1 MRMSVCI
8 VIAAVCM
15 TGIAVSA
22 RANPADNMKVTA
34 GAEKCIDAFSVKK
47 KVKNNCGRD
56 IFVPTGTAAEWST
69 FRGKAPAC
77 VVISECQTACEK
89 AGGSLFNAGGKII
102 CRFSSVPPGYWT
114 LSGAC
119 NRYGMSPYQG
129 WSATAS
135 SSCTAAIDP
144 QICSPCSTG
153 GHGWD
158 NWAPERCTYYRR
170 GCGSCPCVDDQTCA
184 AQITQAG
191 CSFD

>member
-1 MRMSVCI
+1 MKRLVCF
-8 VIAAVCM
+8 AAVVICAA
-15 TGIAVSA
+15 GAVASV
-22 RANPADNMKVTA
+22 RANPADNLRVGV
-34 GAEKCIDAFSVKK
+34 GAERCVDAFSVKK

-56 IFVPTGTAAEWST
+56 IFVPTATAAEWAT
-69 FRGKAPAC
+69 FRSNVPAC
-77 VVISECQTACEK
+77 VAISECQTLCE
-89 AGGSLFNAGGKII
+89 ARGGSLFNTGSKVI

-119 NRYGMSPYQG
+119 SRYGMAPYQD
-129 WSATAS
+129 WSATSS
-135 SSCTAAIDP
+135 SSCTAAVDP

-158 NWAPERCTYYRR
+158 NRIPERCTYYRR
-170 GCGSCPCVDDQTCA
+170 GCGSCPCVDDQTCS